1 MRLRATVLGLGLL
14 SLSACLGSE
23 YTRDITD
30 TYVDGDRLYVAGTLN
45 ARTYDEMSDHIAR
58 NDSLRIVVLED
69 IDGSIDD
76 EVNLLTG
83 RLIHDAGLDTL
94 VPSDGVIE
102 SGAVDLFCAGKNRIA
117 ERGAR
122 IGVHSWA
129 DESGV
134 EGGDLDRNHEEHQ
147 PYLDYF
153 EAVGCPVSF
162 YWFTLQAAPAD
173 DMHYMSEDELR
184 RYSVATEIRSAN

>member
-1 MRLRATVLGLGLL
+1 MRVTSAFLGLGLA
-14 SLSACLGSE
+14 SLSACMGSE
-23 YTRDITD
+23 YTRDITE

-45 ARTYDEMSDHIAR
+45 ARTYDEIAEHIES
-58 NDSLRIVVLED
+58 NDDLRVVVLED

-76 EVNLLTG
+76 DVNLLTG

-94 VPSDGVIE
+94 VPTDGVIE

-134 EGGDLDRNHEEHQ
+134 EGGDLERGDEEHQ
-147 PYLDYF
+147 VYLDYF
-153 EAVGCPVSF
+153 KSVGCPVSF
-162 YWFTLQAAPAD
+162 YWFTLEAASAD
-173 DMHYMSEDELR
+173 DMHYMTDEELLF
-184 RYSVATEIRSAN
+184 YSVATEIRSTK